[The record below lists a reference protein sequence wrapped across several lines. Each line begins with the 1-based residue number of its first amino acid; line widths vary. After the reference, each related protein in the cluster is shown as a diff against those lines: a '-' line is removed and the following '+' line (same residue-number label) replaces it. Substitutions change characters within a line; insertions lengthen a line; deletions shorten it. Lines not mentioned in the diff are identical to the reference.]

1 MAWLKPEQQTKMKEM
16 FGKFSVKEIAEH
28 FKITTTT
35 VYQRAKA
42 WGIDYKQKETTMN
55 KTIDQEIQ
63 ELLEN
68 NPGMTLIEALRK
80 LADNKENNVLSSAL
94 KAEIINTLKNARKSM
109 LDAKTLRT
117 ISIGKLKK
125 QIQELNK
132 ILEETELDVKIL
144 DLKLQ
149 LSGLEPIKPMTVNE
163 VAEIFGIEDKKKLNV
178 LLNQV
183 AKKELPQRF
192 HEEFFGQLE
201 SPVIKAI
208 EKHGISPEKE
218 HLKQIFEAI
227 NKLGFN

>member
-1 MAWLKPEQQTKMKEM
+1 MAYDK
-16 FGKFSVKEIAEH
+16 
-28 FKITTTT
+28 
-35 VYQRAKA
+35 
-42 WGIDYKQKETTMN
+42 
-55 KTIDQEIQ
+55 EIQ
-63 ELLEN
+63 EEIKKLLGKKSVPQLSKEFGISTPTLYRWATKWN
-68 NPGMTLIEALRK
+68 INPEIKEEPMKKTLDDEIKELQAEHPGMTLIEALRM
-80 LADNKENNVLSSAL
+80 LADNKENNILSPAI

-109 LDAKTLRT
+109 MDART
-117 ISIGKLKK
+117 MRMISISKLKQ
-125 QIQELNK
+125 QIEDFRKLLEEAELDGK
-132 ILEETELDVKIL
+132 ILN
-144 DLKLQ
+144 LKLQ

-183 AKKELPQRF
+183 AKKDLPQRF